1 MSDYEDRTLTL
12 SKHEIVVDRVNE
24 ITVVIEGGMCV
35 DVRGLPEEWDYAIED
50 YDGEKNGDYLACYPN
65 NLPRLIDELDMK
77 EDTDERI

>member
-1 MSDYEDRTLTL
+1 MSNYQDRTLTL

-50 YDGEKNGDYLACYPN
+50 YDVEGQG
-65 NLPRLIDELDMK
+65 
-77 EDTDERI
+77 

>member
-1 MSDYEDRTLTL
+1 MGEIRDRTLTI

-50 YDGEKNGDYLACYPN
+50 YDMEKQG
-65 NLPRLIDELDMK
+65 
-77 EDTDERI
+77 